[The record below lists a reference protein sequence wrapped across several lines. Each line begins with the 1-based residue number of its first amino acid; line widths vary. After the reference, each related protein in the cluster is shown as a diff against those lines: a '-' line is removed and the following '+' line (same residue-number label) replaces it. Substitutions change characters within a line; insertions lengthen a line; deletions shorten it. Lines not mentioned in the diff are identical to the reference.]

1 MKRFLAF
8 ALFCFTI
15 SQISAQLEKPKESKK
30 WFESIS
36 LRGYTQIRYNGLL
49 ETNPDLGC
57 EQCDKSWGGNNGF
70 FMRRMRLIFFGQI
83 SPRVYF
89 YLQPDFASSASS
101 SALHFGQIRD
111 MYFDLGLDK
120 ENEFRLRVGQ
130 SKVPFG
136 FENMQSSQNRLPLDR
151 ADALNSAVSNE
162 RDMGVFFYWAPKKT
176 REVFS
181 DLVRLG
187 LKGSGDYGVI
197 GLGIYNGQTANKPEA
212 NLNRHVVGRISY
224 PFAFKNQIIEFGVQG
239 YKGLYTFGSSQLS
252 SGVGINE
259 DKTYD
264 DERIAAS
271 LVVYPRPFGIQAEY
285 NIGRGPEFDVL
296 LDSITTQKLS
306 GGYVTAS
313 YKFNWKEQTF
323 IPFTRFQKY
332 SGGKKHE
339 LDARSYD
346 VEELEIGMEWQPAK
360 QFELVVMYTMSERRY
375 EDFANQDNKQ
385 KGNLMRI
392 QAQINF

>member
-259 DKTYD
+259 DKTYA